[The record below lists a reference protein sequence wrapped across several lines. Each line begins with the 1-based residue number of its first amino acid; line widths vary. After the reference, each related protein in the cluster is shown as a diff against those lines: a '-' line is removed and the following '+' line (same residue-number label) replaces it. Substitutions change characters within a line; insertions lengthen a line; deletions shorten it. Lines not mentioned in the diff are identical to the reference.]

1 MGGLRL
7 SLALY
12 GSIYVGTGRGVPD
25 KTGPAIQEVNTNSTM
40 EKTCTLKQGPLE
52 MIHLQKKKK
61 KIKEVFAESYY
72 FQSLMPI
79 ELVTYSSFISDSQTS
94 CIWHHFDSVYPTKR
108 LPPSKK

>member
-1 MGGLRL
+1 MRRDRIPLCYSYQLGPTNKGLRL

-52 MIHLQKKKK
+52 MIHLQKKNAKK
-61 KIKEVFAESYY
+61 
-72 FQSLMPI
+72 
-79 ELVTYSSFISDSQTS
+79 D
-94 CIWHHFDSVYPTKR
+94 
-108 LPPSKK
+108 